1 MWQLGSVRLSLL
13 WSSEFCLLLSPY
25 VHSWFPSG
33 NRVAQDAPLGAV
45 WERWSVAKN
54 DTGKSREGSVA
65 YQPLEGIRVGLL
77 AHVLLFW
84 WGSSGQQRSCGG
96 VASPGASGSSWG
108 WGAVLVLL
116 ALSTHEAPQKNTD

>member
-1 MWQLGSVRLSLL
+1 MAAGFCKTLSFLVL
-13 WSSEFCLLLSPY
+13 RILSLLSPY

-33 NRVAQDAPLGAV
+33 NRVAEDAPLGAV

-84 WGSSGQQRSCGG
+84 WGSSGQQGELWGCG
-96 VASPGASGSSWG
+96 
-108 WGAVLVLL
+108 
-116 ALSTHEAPQKNTD
+116 LSRC